1 MRVTPYLQ
9 VIEQDGYGLCYH
21 SLRGNLFLLEPPYLR
36 LLNKIK
42 KGNKREFTQ
51 SDAKRLS
58 ELIDAGYIVDKQVNE
73 REFLAERNK
82 EWMKKVIGGGQL
94 RLLNLMIAEECNF
107 GCRHCLHKCSV
118 QTSSTHGNRK
128 LMDWQTAKMAI
139 DAYHDILQRW
149 GNEHLN
155 VHFGSAEPLIN
166 WPVLKNSVR
175 YIRSFDDEAQLAVNT
190 NLSLLTVAMAEFLR
204 DNHVYISTS
213 LDGPPEGNDAI
224 RIFKN
229 GKGTF
234 DAIVSKFKMLA
245 EIFYPLDGFSIT
257 INDLN
262 FDALNSVFI
271 NWARDHGF
279 RGIACDIDLINT
291 VNATHSFDD
300 CIEKLMEIRHA
311 CQENG
316 MENFGTW
323 TTAYDNLV
331 NEPED
336 DMPTFCKA
344 VKGRNISVNPSGRVF
359 ICGHTNTCL
368 GDLANFDEIF
378 NEDKS
383 YFKLVESRL
392 PGNDPMCYV
401 CKIEGVCA
409 GQCQITRE
417 VANATNNSKDILL
430 CNFYRKATMRLLQ
443 EKLTAELIGN

>member
-1 MRVTPYLQ
+1 MIVSPHLQ
-9 VIEQDGYGLCYH
+9 TIEQGGYGLCYH

-42 KGNKREFTQ
+42 KALKGEISQTE
-51 SDAKRLS
+51 AKILS
-58 ELIDAGYIVDKQVNE
+58 ELAGAGYIVNEQVDE
-73 REFLAERNK
+73 REFLTARNK
-82 EWMKKVIGGGQL
+82 AWMKQVVGGGQL

-107 GCRHCLHKCSV
+107 GCKHCLHKCSI
-118 QTSSTHGNRK
+118 QTSSAHGKRK
-128 LMDWQTAKMAI
+128 IMDWQTARMAI
-139 DAYHDILQRW
+139 DAYRNTLRRW
-149 GNEHLN
+149 ANMHLN
-155 VHFGSAEPLIN
+155 VHFGSAEPLMN

-175 YIRSFDDEAQLAVNT
+175 YIRSLDDKAQLAVNT
-190 NLSLLTVAMAEFLR
+190 NLSLLTVEMAEFLR

-213 LDGPPEGNDAI
+213 LDGPLEGNDAI

-234 DAIVSKFKMLA
+234 GTIVSKFKILA
-245 EIFYPLDGFSIT
+245 EISYPLDGFSIT
-257 INDLN
+257 VNDLN
-262 FDALNSVFI
+262 IDALNSAFI
-271 NWARDHGF
+271 NWAHDEGF

-291 VNATHSFDD
+291 IATHSLDS
-300 CIEKLMEIRHA
+300 CIEKLMELRHA
-311 CQENG
+311 CHENS

-359 ICGHTNTCL
+359 ICGHTNTQL
-368 GDLANFDEIF
+368 GDLTNFDEIF
-378 NEDKS
+378 GENKP
-383 YFKLVESRL
+383 YFKLVEGRL
-392 PGNDPMCYV
+392 PGNDPMCYE
-401 CKIEGVCA
+401 CEIEGVCA

-417 VANATNNSKDILL
+417 VANAAKNSKDILL
-430 CNFYRKATMRLLQ
+430 CNFYRKATRRLLQ